1 MVLWKQ
7 RLLARMY
14 RAPAGDDGDGGGAVD
29 RGDDWVPTGDDAPES
44 PDAKALRLEKEAA
57 TRKKDEEEAAAKG
70 KADKSKAEGGE
81 GGEDDPDGEGSDT
94 DAGKDKDGK
103 RKDTRIPLSRHK
115 AMLEKERERREEL
128 ERQIKSF
135 QGAREVANTSKEIS
149 DLEEKIG
156 KLDTDYAKAMADG
169 ETAKAAQI
177 MREIRTLD
185 RQVSDLNA
193 QHKIAAAEARAVET
207 TRYQIALE
215 RVEAAYP
222 VLNEDHDDFDKE
234 VYEEVVDLMGAY
246 RAKGLTPTEAL
257 QKSVRMV
264 FRGQEKTATQER
276 ATTVKP
282 RVDETDVDKVKAERK
297 KTAVEKA
304 LEAEGKSP
312 GTATAKHGMN
322 SNEAGAGRTAK
333 DVIKM
338 SQSEFA
344 KLDEKEL
351 ARLRGDEV
359 EA

>member
-1 MVLWKQ
+1 MKTTFLEFEQPIAELEAKIEELRFVQ
-7 RLLARMY
+7 
-14 RAPAGDDGDGGGAVD
+14 DDSAVD
-29 RGDDWVPTGDDAPES
+29 ISEEIS
-44 PDAKALRLEKEAA
+44 RL
-57 TRKKDEEEAAAKG
+57 AAK
-70 KADKSKAEGGE
+70 SQQL
-81 GGEDDPDGEGSDT
+81 T
-94 DAGKDKDGK
+94 KDLAYW
-103 RKDTRIPLSRHK
+103 RVL
-115 AMLEKERERREEL
+115 
-128 ERQIKSF
+128 Q
-135 QGAREVANTSKEIS
+135 
-149 DLEEKIG
+149 
-156 KLDTDYAKAMADG
+156 
-169 ETAKAAQI
+169 
-177 MREIRTLD
+177 
-185 RQVSDLNA
+185 
-193 QHKIAAAEARAVET
+193 AAEARAVET

-222 VLNEDHDDFDKE
+222 ALNEDHDDFDKE

-246 RAKGLTPTEAL
+246 RTKGLTPTEAL

-282 RVDETDVDKVKAERK
+282 RVDEADVDKVKADRK
-297 KTAVEKA
+297 KGAVDKA
-304 LEAEGKSP
+304 LEAVDKSP

>member
-57 TRKKDEEEAAAKG
+57 TRRKDEEEAAAKG
-70 KADKSKAEGGE
+70 KEKAKGAADAGA
-81 GGEDDPDGEGSDT
+81 EDDPDGEGKGEGDPKN
-94 DAGKDKDGK
+94 DADKK
-103 RKDTRIPLSRHK
+103 KDTRIPLSRHK

-135 QGAREVANTSKEIS
+135 QGAKEVANTSKEIS
-149 DLEEKIG
+149 DLEEKIT
-156 KLDTDYAKAMADG
+156 KLDADYAKALADG
-169 ETAKAAQI
+169 ETGKAAQI
-177 MREIRTLD
+177 NREIRALD

-215 RVEAAYP
+215 RIEAAYP
-222 VLNEDHDDFDKE
+222 VLNEDDDAFDKE

-264 FRGQEKTATQER
+264 FRGQEKTSSQEK

-282 RVDETDVDKVKAERK
+282 RVDEVDADKLKAERK
-297 KTAVEKA
+297 KSAVEKA

-338 SQSEFA
+338 SQKEFA
-344 KLDEKEL
+344 ELDEKEL